1 MPEIK
6 LKYFHLAAI
15 SYICPGG
22 YATVGAA
29 AFTGAV
35 THTISISVIV
45 FEMTGQITHAI
56 PILIAVL
63 VANAIAGRLGP
74 SCYDSVILIKKLP
87 YLPDIIPSSSGA
99 YNFFV
104 EDFMVRDI
112 KYIWYGMTFQDLRE
126 TLKENNK
133 LRGFPLVDG
142 PDQMVLLGSVQRSEL
157 ISAIEKHIG
166 KERRLAEASRRRSV
180 AREAAARQQEELRI
194 KQLQLE
200 LQKLQEDK
208 LTEDEAAAAAARR
221 GRRPSRFAVSSVEEE
236 QNNTVTSLPAN
247 SLKGILKK
255 QSDHSQTVHG
265 ALAGSTVS
273 PLTTPYQTISGA
285 G

>member
-1 MPEIK
+1 MIG
-6 LKYFHLAAI
+6 AAFGRMVGEGMALWFPHGI
-15 SYICPGG
+15 QFGHHTNYICPGG

-104 EDFMVRDI
+104 EDFMVKDI
-112 KYIWYGMTFQDLRE
+112 KYIWYGMTFTELRE
-126 TLKENNK
+126 ILRLNKK
-133 LRGFPLVDG
+133 LRGFPLVDS
-142 PDQMVLLGSVQRSEL
+142 PTQMVLLGSVQRTEL
-157 ISAIEKHIG
+157 ITAIEKHIG
-166 KERRLAEASRRRSV
+166 KEKRLAEASRRR
-180 AREAAARQQEELRI
+180 ALEREAAMRLQQETRI
-194 KQLQLE
+194 RE
-200 LQKLQEDK
+200 LQRELERIEKEEEEPKEPSPKTSKTQ
-208 LTEDEAAAAAARR
+208 
-221 GRRPSRFAVSSVEEE
+221 GRRPSRFAISSVDD
-236 QNNTVTSLPAN
+236 AN
-247 SLKGILKK
+247 
-255 QSDHSQTVHG
+255 
-265 ALAGSTVS
+265 LA
-273 PLTTPYQTISGA
+273 
-285 G
+285 